1 MAESRKGRD
10 RQVRLDYAFDR
21 LLASK
26 LQHAYEILV
35 PDQVRIVSGSI
46 LRGDG
51 DEDRGDLRQS
61 VLGQAKGRAYHMSA
75 SVRCSGSLAKTSSEP
90 VITRS

>member
-26 LQHAYEILV
+26 LQHVRPAKEIE
-35 PDQVRIVSGSI
+35 G
-46 LRGDG
+46 GDR
-51 DEDRGDLRQS
+51 DFE
-61 VLGQAKGRAYHMSA
+61 A
-75 SVRCSGSLAKTSSEP
+75 
-90 VITRS
+90 